1 MQGVLLMVTSSGKW
15 LSAYRARGYVFMAT
29 CLTDSIKTLRLN
41 IRDGDKNKLVY
52 CRESGL

>member
-1 MQGVLLMVTSSGKW
+1 MVTSSGKW

-41 IRDGDKNKLVY
+41 IRDEDKNKLVY